1 MRKMF
6 SRSLALT
13 VIALGLLGCSSEED
27 TIVMSPLPIV
37 KSEFTPSTEWTA
49 SVGDGV
55 GHFFSKLSP
64 VYAYDKVFVASRDGE
79 VKALDPEN
87 GKTLWEVDLGDDVP
101 ARLSGGLTASYD
113 KVFVGSENGQA
124 YALSVEDGSIVWQKK
139 VDGEVLAKPLADENL
154 VMFHTNKGSLVAV
167 RQDSGDSAW
176 EIRNEVPN
184 LTLRGDS
191 SPVSVSGGVF
201 WGMSNGRLAAAL
213 IQKGQL
219 LWQQP
224 IGTPK
229 GSTEIDRLVDVDASP
244 LIIGSNLYAVG
255 INGQLVAI
263 DLRSGS
269 PMWKRAYSSATDLAT
284 DGSRIFVVTDKDH
297 ISAVDVRSGTKLWD
311 NDSLQYRQLTAPVMI
326 GDYLVV
332 GDSEGYLHWMDL
344 TSGKFIA
351 QQLIDDEGI
360 AVSPIETD
368 DGFIVI
374 TRDGEIKKMQIPSGS

>member
-6 SRSLALT
+6 NRSLALT
-13 VIALGLLGCSSEED
+13 VITLGLLGCSSEED
-27 TIVMSPLPIV
+27 TIVMSPLPVV

-79 VKALDPEN
+79 IKALDPET
-87 GKTLWEVDLGDDVP
+87 GKTLWKKDLGEDKP

-113 KVFVGSENGQA
+113 KLYIGSENGQA
-124 YALSVEDGSIVWQKK
+124 YALSVDDGSIVWQKT
-139 VDGEVLAKPLADENL
+139 VDGEVLAKPLADESL
-154 VMFHTNKGSLVAV
+154 VMFHTSKGSLVALK
-167 RQDSGDSAW
+167 QDTGDSAW
-176 EIRNEVPN
+176 EISNEVPN

-213 IQKGQL
+213 IEKGQL

-229 GSTEIDRLVDVDASP
+229 GSTEIDRLVDVDSTP
-244 LIIGSNLYAVG
+244 LIIGSSLYSVG
-255 INGQLVAI
+255 INGQLVGI
-263 DLRSGS
+263 DLRSGT
-269 PMWKRAYSSATDLAT
+269 PIWKRTYSSATDLAS
-284 DGSRIFVVTDKDH
+284 DGSRIFVITDKDH
-297 ISAVDVRSGTKLWD
+297 ISAVDVRSGTQLWN
-311 NDSLQYRQLTAPVMI
+311 NDSLQYRQLTSPTI
-326 GDYLVV
+326 INDYLVV
-332 GDSEGYLHWMDL
+332 ADNEGYLHWIDR
-344 TSGKFIA
+344 TTGKFVA

-360 AVSPIETD
+360 AVAPVQLD
-368 DGFIVI
+368 DGFVVM
-374 TRDGEIKKMQIPSGS
+374 TRDGEIKKMQIR